1 MKITLIIST
10 YNFPIALNLCLESVT
25 KQTVMPDEI
34 VIADDGS
41 AEETTNLIRAW
52 RQRLPMPVKHVW
64 QENKGFRKTIVM
76 NMGFA
81 VCTGDY
87 IIQIDGDIVME
98 RHFIQDHMRYARRG
112 QFICG
117 SRSRINE
124 AYTNKLKQGKKLKFS
139 FFRPGLD
146 DRMNALRCSLLTP
159 FFKDYDH
166 LRGCNMSFWRDDIMA
181 INGYDPFHTDGRNR
195 RPRTEG
201 NT

>member
-98 RHFIQDHMRYARRG
+98 RLTCRGADTATCAMLVEVSLSVAVAAESTRR
-112 QFICG
+112 IPT
-117 SRSRINE
+117 S
-124 AYTNKLKQGKKLKFS
+124 
-139 FFRPGLD
+139 
-146 DRMNALRCSLLTP
+146 
-159 FFKDYDH
+159 
-166 LRGCNMSFWRDDIMA
+166 
-181 INGYDPFHTDGRNR
+181 
-195 RPRTEG
+195 
-201 NT
+201 